1 MEKSP
6 TYDDYANIVAKQL
19 NSFFLEN
26 GVSSIDMPT
35 LVIEPGS
42 SVVADVMYFITKIHA
57 KKQ

>member
-19 NSFFLEN
+19 NSFLEN
-26 GVSSIDMPT
+26 GFSDMPT

-57 KKQ
+57 KNNK